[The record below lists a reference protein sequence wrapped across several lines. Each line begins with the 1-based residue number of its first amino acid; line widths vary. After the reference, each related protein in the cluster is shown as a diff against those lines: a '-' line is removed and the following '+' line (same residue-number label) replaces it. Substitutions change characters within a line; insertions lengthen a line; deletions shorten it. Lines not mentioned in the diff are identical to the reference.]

1 MENHH
6 SHHHT
11 HVHSPEGGKNIAIAF
26 LLNFSFT
33 IIELVGGLL
42 TNSVAILSDALHDLG
57 DSISLA
63 LAWYFQKVSGYSPSA
78 RYSYGYKR
86 FALLGALINA
96 TVLLLGSVFVIY
108 ASVMRILQPQYVKV
122 EGMFLLAILGVIIN
136 GVAVWRTHKSSGINE
151 RIVSLHLLED
161 VLGWIAVLIASVV
174 MMFVEVPILD
184 PILSIGISIFVLYNV
199 VRNLIATF
207 NVILQG
213 VPSDIKLIELQKKV
227 EQLEA
232 VISVHDLHVWSLDS
246 QYNIASLHAVISP
259 EMTLDQ
265 MAQLKQE
272 IKLLMLAEQIEHTTV
287 EFETEQEE
295 CHPCDARL

>member
-11 HVHSPEGGKNIAIAF
+11 HVHAPEGGKNIAIAF

-184 PILSIGISIFVLYNV
+184 PILSIGISVFVLYNV

-265 MAQLKQE
+265 MAQLKHN

-295 CHPCDARL
+295 CHPCDAHL

>member
-11 HVHSPEGGKNIAIAF
+11 HVHAPEGGKNIAIAF

-33 IIELVGGLL
+33 IIELIGGLL

-63 LAWYFQKVSGYSPSA
+63 LAWYFQKVSGHSPNA

-108 ASVMRILQPQYVKV
+108 ASVMRIIEPQYVKV

-161 VLGWIAVLIASVV
+161 VMGWIAVLIASVV
-174 MMFVEVPILD
+174 MMFVEIPILD

-199 VRNLIATF
+199 VRNLITTF

-213 VPSDIKLIELQKKV
+213 VPSDIKLTELQKKV
-227 EQLEA
+227 EQLDA

-259 EMTLDQ
+259 EMTLEQ
-265 MAQLKQE
+265 MTQLKHN

-295 CHPCDARL
+295 CHPCDAHL

>member
-11 HVHSPEGGKNIAIAF
+11 HVHSPESGKNIAIAF

-63 LAWYFQKVSGYSPSA
+63 LAWYFQKVSGHSPNA

-213 VPSDIKLIELQKKV
+213 VPSDIKLNALQQKI

-259 EMTLDQ
+259 QMTLDQ

-295 CHPCDARL
+295 CHPCDAHL

>member
-1 MENHH
+1 MEEHH
-6 SHHHT
+6 SHQHT
-11 HVHSPEGGKNIAIAF
+11 HVHAPEGGKNIAIAF
-26 LLNFSFT
+26 ILNFSFT
-33 IIELVGGLL
+33 IIELIGGLL

-63 LAWYFQKVSGYSPSA
+63 LAWYFQKVSGHSPNA

-96 TVLLLGSVFVIY
+96 TVLLLGSVVVIY
-108 ASVMRILQPQYVKV
+108 ASVMRIIEPQYVKV

-199 VRNLIATF
+199 VCNLIATF

-213 VPSDIKLIELQKKV
+213 VPSDIKLTELQKKV

>member
-265 MAQLKQE
+265 MAQLKQK

>member
-11 HVHSPEGGKNIAIAF
+11 HVHAPEGGKNIAIAF

-63 LAWYFQKVSGYSPSA
+63 LAWYFQKVSGHSPSA

-108 ASVMRILQPQYVKV
+108 ASVMRILQPQYV
-122 EGMFLLAILGVIIN
+122 
-136 GVAVWRTHKSSGINE
+136 
-151 RIVSLHLLED
+151 
-161 VLGWIAVLIASVV
+161 
-174 MMFVEVPILD
+174 
-184 PILSIGISIFVLYNV
+184 
-199 VRNLIATF
+199 
-207 NVILQG
+207 
-213 VPSDIKLIELQKKV
+213 
-227 EQLEA
+227 
-232 VISVHDLHVWSLDS
+232 
-246 QYNIASLHAVISP
+246 
-259 EMTLDQ
+259 
-265 MAQLKQE
+265 
-272 IKLLMLAEQIEHTTV
+272 
-287 EFETEQEE
+287 
-295 CHPCDARL
+295 

>member
-11 HVHSPEGGKNIAIAF
+11 HVHSPESGKNIAIAF

-63 LAWYFQKVSGYSPSA
+63 LAWYFQKVSGHSPSA

-199 VRNLIATF
+199 VCNLIATF

-213 VPSDIKLIELQKKV
+213 VPSDIKLTELQKKV

>member
-11 HVHSPEGGKNIAIAF
+11 HVHSPESGKNIAIAF

-184 PILSIGISIFVLYNV
+184 PILSIGISVFVLYNV

-265 MAQLKQE
+265 MAQLKQN

>member
-11 HVHSPEGGKNIAIAF
+11 HVHSPESGKNIAIAF

-184 PILSIGISIFVLYNV
+184 PILSIGISVFVLYNV

-227 EQLEA
+227 EQLDA

-265 MAQLKQE
+265 MAQLKQK

>member
-11 HVHSPEGGKNIAIAF
+11 HVHSPESGKNIAIAF

-227 EQLEA
+227 EQLDA

-265 MAQLKQE
+265 MAQLKQK

>member
-1 MENHH
+1 
-6 SHHHT
+6 
-11 HVHSPEGGKNIAIAF
+11 
-26 LLNFSFT
+26 
-33 IIELVGGLL
+33 
-42 TNSVAILSDALHDLG
+42 
-57 DSISLA
+57 
-63 LAWYFQKVSGYSPSA
+63 VSGHSPSA

-108 ASVMRILQPQYVKV
+108 ASVMRIIEPQYVKV

-184 PILSIGISIFVLYNV
+184 PILSIGISVFVLYNV

-295 CHPCDARL
+295 CHPCDAHL

>member
-1 MENHH
+1 MEDHH

-11 HVHSPEGGKNIAIAF
+11 HVHSPESGKNIAIAF

-161 VLGWIAVLIASVV
+161 VLGWIAVLVASVV

-184 PILSIGISIFVLYNV
+184 PILSIGISVFVLYNV

-227 EQLEA
+227 EQLDA

-265 MAQLKQE
+265 MAQLKQN

-295 CHPCDARL
+295 CHPCDAHL

>member
-1 MENHH
+1 MEDHH

-63 LAWYFQKVSGYSPSA
+63 LAWYFQKVSGHSPNA

-184 PILSIGISIFVLYNV
+184 PILSIGISVFVLYNV

-295 CHPCDARL
+295 CHPCDAHL

>member
-1 MENHH
+1 
-6 SHHHT
+6 
-11 HVHSPEGGKNIAIAF
+11 
-26 LLNFSFT
+26 
-33 IIELVGGLL
+33 
-42 TNSVAILSDALHDLG
+42 
-57 DSISLA
+57 
-63 LAWYFQKVSGYSPSA
+63 
-78 RYSYGYKR
+78 
-86 FALLGALINA
+86 
-96 TVLLLGSVFVIY
+96 
-108 ASVMRILQPQYVKV
+108 
-122 EGMFLLAILGVIIN
+122 
-136 GVAVWRTHKSSGINE
+136 
-151 RIVSLHLLED
+151 
-161 VLGWIAVLIASVV
+161 
-174 MMFVEVPILD
+174 
-184 PILSIGISIFVLYNV
+184 LYNV

-227 EQLEA
+227 EQLDA

-265 MAQLKQE
+265 MAQLKQN

>member
-1 MENHH
+1 MEDHH

-33 IIELVGGLL
+33 IIELIGGLL

-63 LAWYFQKVSGYSPSA
+63 LAWYFQKVSGHSPNA

-161 VLGWIAVLIASVV
+161 VMGWIAVLIASVV

-184 PILSIGISIFVLYNV
+184 PILSIGISVFVLYNV

-227 EQLEA
+227 EQLDA

-295 CHPCDARL
+295 CHPCDAHL

>member
-1 MENHH
+1 M
-6 SHHHT
+6 
-11 HVHSPEGGKNIAIAF
+11 
-26 LLNFSFT
+26 
-33 IIELVGGLL
+33 
-42 TNSVAILSDALHDLG
+42 
-57 DSISLA
+57 
-63 LAWYFQKVSGYSPSA
+63 
-78 RYSYGYKR
+78 
-86 FALLGALINA
+86 
-96 TVLLLGSVFVIY
+96 GSVIVIH

-227 EQLEA
+227 EQLDA

-265 MAQLKQE
+265 MAQLKQN

>member
-63 LAWYFQKVSGYSPSA
+63 LAWYFQKVSGHSPNA

-184 PILSIGISIFVLYNV
+184 PILSIGISVFVLYNV

-227 EQLEA
+227 EQLDA

-265 MAQLKQE
+265 MAQLKQN

>member
-11 HVHSPEGGKNIAIAF
+11 HVHSPESGKNIAIAF

-184 PILSIGISIFVLYNV
+184 PILSIGISVFVLYNV

-227 EQLEA
+227 E
-232 VISVHDLHVWSLDS
+232 
-246 QYNIASLHAVISP
+246 
-259 EMTLDQ
+259 
-265 MAQLKQE
+265 
-272 IKLLMLAEQIEHTTV
+272 
-287 EFETEQEE
+287 
-295 CHPCDARL
+295 

>member
-1 MENHH
+1 MEEHH

-11 HVHSPEGGKNIAIAF
+11 HVHAPEGGKNIAIAF
-26 LLNFSFT
+26 ILNFSFT
-33 IIELVGGLL
+33 IIELIGGLL

-63 LAWYFQKVSGYSPSA
+63 LAWYFQKVSGHSPNA

-108 ASVMRILQPQYVKV
+108 ASVMRIIEPQYVKV

-174 MMFVEVPILD
+174 MMFVEIPILD

-199 VRNLIATF
+199 VRNLITTF

-213 VPSDIKLIELQKKV
+213 VPSDIKLTALQQKI
-227 EQLEA
+227 EQLED
-232 VISVHDLHVWSLDS
+232 VIAVHDLHVWSLDS

-259 EMTLDQ
+259 AMTLEQ
-265 MAQLKQE
+265 MTQLKHK
-272 IKLLMLAEQIEHTTV
+272 IKLLMLDEQIEHTTV
-287 EFETEQEE
+287 EFETETED
-295 CHPCDARL
+295 CHPCDAHL

>member
-1 MENHH
+1 
-6 SHHHT
+6 
-11 HVHSPEGGKNIAIAF
+11 

-184 PILSIGISIFVLYNV
+184 PILSIGISVFVLYNV

-227 EQLEA
+227 EQLDA

-259 EMTLDQ
+259 QMTLDQ